1 MGNIGKRPELKR
13 KQICLFYLAM
23 CFVSLFLM
31 VKATPDDAMLSQQS
45 GISEMS
51 RADKEYASKN
61 VFFKKFGISVDDAK
75 NIEAALNSIGVE
87 SVTDATKDEKGMYS
101 LNVTAKGG
109 YTPEKGYTHL
119 FLDKDNKVETI
130 KLKEIIMYKD
140 GQAVHQPS
148 DYVLSVSEEN
158 QMERQA
164 KEMVKKVLKA
174 PTTAEFDYKTFRYF
188 KLNGVGTIIGTVDS
202 QNSFGAMIRS
212 NFKVQFDC
220 NDNMKPIH
228 MSFEG
233 NEIF

>member
-1 MGNIGKRPELKR
+1 MQQYDVAYWIDLHKTLD
-13 KQICLFYLAM
+13 
-23 CFVSLFLM
+23 
-31 VKATPDDAMLSQQS
+31 TP
-45 GISEMS
+45 
-51 RADKEYASKN
+51 
-61 VFFKKFGISVDDAK
+61 
-75 NIEAALNSIGVE
+75 NSIGVE

-101 LNVTAKGG
+101 LNVTAKG
-109 YTPEKGYTHL
+109 GYTHL

-188 KLNGVGTIIGTVDS
+188 KLGSSRFFVG
-202 QNSFGAMIRS
+202 
-212 NFKVQFDC
+212 
-220 NDNMKPIH
+220 
-228 MSFEG
+228 
-233 NEIF
+233 

>member
-1 MGNIGKRPELKR
+1 MFSVKSLGFLLTMQKILK
-13 KQICLFYLAM
+13 QH
-23 CFVSLFLM
+23 
-31 VKATPDDAMLSQQS
+31 
-45 GISEMS
+45 
-51 RADKEYASKN
+51 
-61 VFFKKFGISVDDAK
+61 
-75 NIEAALNSIGVE
+75 NSIGVE

-164 KEMVKKVLKA
+164 KEIVKKVLKA

-188 KLNGVGTIIGTVDS
+188 KLNGIGTIIGTVDS

>member
-13 KQICLFYLAM
+13 KQICLFYLVM

-31 VKATPDDAMLSQQS
+31 VKATDAMLSQQS

-51 RADKEYASKN
+51 RADKEYASKI
-61 VFFKKFGISVDDAK
+61 VFCKKFGISVDDAK

-101 LNVTAKGG
+101 LNVTAKG
-109 YTPEKGYTHL
+109 GYTHL

-158 QMERQA
+158 QMERQS

-188 KLNGVGTIIGTVDS
+188 KLNGIGIIIGTVDS

>member
-13 KQICLFYLAM
+13 KQICLFYLVM

-31 VKATPDDAMLSQQS
+31 VKATDAMLSQQS

-51 RADKEYASKN
+51 RADKEYASKM
-61 VFFKKFGISVDDAK
+61 FSVK
-75 NIEAALNSIGVE
+75 SLGFLLTMQKILKQRLNSIGVE

-188 KLNGVGTIIGTVDS
+188 KLNGIGTIIGTVDS

>member
-1 MGNIGKRPELKR
+1 M
-13 KQICLFYLAM
+13 
-23 CFVSLFLM
+23 
-31 VKATPDDAMLSQQS
+31 
-45 GISEMS
+45 
-51 RADKEYASKN
+51 
-61 VFFKKFGISVDDAK
+61 
-75 NIEAALNSIGVE
+75 NSIGVE
-87 SVTDATKDEKGMYS
+87 SVTDATKDEKSMYS

-188 KLNGVGTIIGTVDS
+188 KLKGIGTIIGTVDS

>member
-1 MGNIGKRPELKR
+1 
-13 KQICLFYLAM
+13 
-23 CFVSLFLM
+23 
-31 VKATPDDAMLSQQS
+31 
-45 GISEMS
+45 MS
-51 RADKEYASKN
+51 RADKEYASKMFS
-61 VFFKKFGISVDDAK
+61 VKFGISVDDAK

-164 KEMVKKVLKA
+164 KEMVKKILKA

-188 KLNGVGTIIGTVDS
+188 KLNGIGTIIGTVDS

>member
-13 KQICLFYLAM
+13 KQICLFYLVM

-31 VKATPDDAMLSQQS
+31 VKATDAMLSQQS

-51 RADKEYASKN
+51 RADKEYASKM
-61 VFFKKFGISVDDAK
+61 FSVKSLGFLLTAK

-188 KLNGVGTIIGTVDS
+188 KLNGIGTIIGTVDS

>member
-1 MGNIGKRPELKR
+1 
-13 KQICLFYLAM
+13 
-23 CFVSLFLM
+23 
-31 VKATPDDAMLSQQS
+31 
-45 GISEMS
+45 
-51 RADKEYASKN
+51 
-61 VFFKKFGISVDDAK
+61 
-75 NIEAALNSIGVE
+75 LNSIGVE

-188 KLNGVGTIIGTVDS
+188 KLNGIGTIIGTVDS

>member
-1 MGNIGKRPELKR
+1 MLLKMFSVKSLGFLLTMQKIL
-13 KQICLFYLAM
+13 KQH
-23 CFVSLFLM
+23 
-31 VKATPDDAMLSQQS
+31 
-45 GISEMS
+45 
-51 RADKEYASKN
+51 
-61 VFFKKFGISVDDAK
+61 
-75 NIEAALNSIGVE
+75 NSSGVE

-101 LNVTAKGG
+101 LNVTAKG
-109 YTPEKGYTHL
+109 GYTHL

-148 DYVLSVSEEN
+148 DYVLSDSEEN

-188 KLNGVGTIIGTVDS
+188 KLNGIGTIIGTVDS

>member
-13 KQICLFYLAM
+13 KQICLFYLVM

-31 VKATPDDAMLSQQS
+31 VKATDAMLSQQS

-61 VFFKKFGISVDDAK
+61 VFCKKFGISVDDAK

-158 QMERQA
+158 QMEKQA
-164 KEMVKKVLKA
+164 KEMVKKGLKA
-174 PTTAEFDYKTFRYF
+174 PTTAEFD
-188 KLNGVGTIIGTVDS
+188 
-202 QNSFGAMIRS
+202 
-212 NFKVQFDC
+212 
-220 NDNMKPIH
+220 
-228 MSFEG
+228 
-233 NEIF
+233 